1 MKQADCLV
9 LGALGLNGVGM
20 GGVMC
25 NLTALFGKFGFCSLC
40 ARMIKKEK
48 LWYESIRGGREIA
61 IILL

>member
-1 MKQADCLV
+1 
-9 LGALGLNGVGM
+9 
-20 GGVMC
+20 MC
-25 NLTALFGKFGFCSLC
+25 NLTALFGKFGFCFLC